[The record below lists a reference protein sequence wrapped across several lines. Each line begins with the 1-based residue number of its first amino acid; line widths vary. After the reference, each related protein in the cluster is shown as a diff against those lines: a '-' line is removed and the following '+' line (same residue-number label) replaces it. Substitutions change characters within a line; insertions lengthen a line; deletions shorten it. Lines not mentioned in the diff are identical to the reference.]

1 MEATE
6 RIKKENSQIGINI
19 RNVFFH
25 KIGSFVI
32 NQTDAIVISIFS
44 TLKETGIYANYM
56 MIINSLTGLLSTAIG
71 SIMPSIGNLI
81 AEESREKSYDTFKIL
96 FVFDNLIALI
106 ISLVTYEIINEF
118 MVFWVGNG
126 YLFSKYIVLALIFN
140 LYIQISRGSI
150 DRFKDGFGIYWD
162 INAPI
167 IESIINLI
175 FSVILAYK
183 IGIIGIFIGTIISNI
198 IIIMMWKPYIL
209 FKEGFKQNIKKYIKQ
224 SLSIYIR
231 NIIVV
236 ILCNYIYNN
245 YLIKISVN
253 NQFINI
259 IIHAIL
265 ISILC
270 IIFMFILFI
279 NMKEFRS
286 LLVILDNQFISK
298 IRKKFK

>member
-1 MEATE
+1 
-6 RIKKENSQIGINI
+6 
-19 RNVFFH
+19 
-25 KIGSFVI
+25 
-32 NQTDAIVISIFS
+32 
-44 TLKETGIYANYM
+44 
-56 MIINSLTGLLSTAIG
+56 
-71 SIMPSIGNLI
+71 
-81 AEESREKSYDTFKIL
+81 
-96 FVFDNLIALI
+96 
-106 ISLVTYEIINEF
+106 
-118 MVFWVGNG
+118 
-126 YLFSKYIVLALIFN
+126 
-140 LYIQISRGSI
+140 
-150 DRFKDGFGIYWD
+150 
-162 INAPI
+162 
-167 IESIINLI
+167 
-175 FSVILAYK
+175 
-183 IGIIGIFIGTIISNI
+183 
-198 IIIMMWKPYIL
+198 MMWKPYIL